1 MRPVSSHVSISSIWV
16 HNHTHTHVHIHTRAY
31 IHILTHTAL
40 IDTCNAVCHITRL
53 HKLNMS
59 AQSHTHTHTNTHT
72 ALIDTCDAAC
82 LFTRLNK
89 LNMSRVGQNRTYTL
103 YMTVYLVIPLPKIPY
118 VHRIYMVL
126 ANPIYEWWRVQ
137 EKYEE
142 ARITQLINMQ
152 PCTWAATHI
161 HTHKDTH
168 ARN

>member
-1 MRPVSSHVSISSIWV
+1 MRPVTSHISISSIWV
-16 HNHTHTHVHIHTRAY
+16 HNYTHTRTY

-118 VHRIYMVL
+118 VHRVYINIY
-126 ANPIYEWWRVQ
+126 IYIYGSGQPYIWVM
-137 EKYEE
+137 KG
-142 ARITQLINMQ
+142 ARKVRGSENYS
-152 PCTWAATHI
+152 A
-161 HTHKDTH
+161 D
-168 ARN
+168 